1 MVMAS
6 ADKITLLEDVYG
18 LIDLIIYKKYLDSIP
33 SSHVAIPT
41 PQTIMTTS
49 ASATPTAFVSKS
61 DLIEEL
67 HALAQKTYHIANLDQ
82 LEKEMDTY
90 CLTKL
95 RIATVSQQRL
105 SSPSQGPSTSPSA
118 SPSAVAQRLQKDD
131 SLLKATKGRLFD
143 SFEKKDPS
151 SPHPPLEN
159 RVVHLLENS
168 HLYEEELKDRLGI
181 VFSFEQ
187 SEELTQAKHEEEDRR
202 QWYLSFTHFTE
213 NVAFYGVLIGLPV
226 IVMSALLKN

>member
-49 ASATPTAFVSKS
+49 ASATPTTFVSKS

-118 SPSAVAQRLQKDD
+118 SPSAVAQRLQKD
-131 SLLKATKGRLFD
+131 D